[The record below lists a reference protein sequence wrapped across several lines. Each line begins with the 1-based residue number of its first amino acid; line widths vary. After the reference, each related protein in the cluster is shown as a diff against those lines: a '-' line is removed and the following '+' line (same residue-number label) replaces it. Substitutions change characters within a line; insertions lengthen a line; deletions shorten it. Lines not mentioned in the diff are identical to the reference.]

1 MLKNKISIDYT
12 NKKIFRYFFI
22 IFLIF
27 GSFLAGTIGVLYNL
41 ESKVYLKQLKLEEQV
56 NLKLQLALISN
67 KFNTII
73 SDLLFLS
80 KQNELLRLINFDE
93 TDYKKWISNEY
104 LELSRKKKVYDQIRY
119 LDKTGI
125 EIVRVNYNNGN
136 PKIVKENNLQFKGNR
151 YYFKDT
157 FALGP
162 NEIFV
167 SPLDLNIENGQIE
180 KPLKPM
186 IRFGTPV
193 FNNKKQKTGVI
204 LFNYL
209 GEEMLALIGETASL
223 SPGNAM
229 LLNRDGFWLFS
240 PDKEDEWG
248 FMIESRQKKNFSI
261 KYPSVW
267 TKMLSS
273 ENCQIDNIDGL
284 FTCVTIFPLKQSIE
298 EVKSSSGSSFA
309 IGESQKEI
317 NPNEYYWKLVSHI
330 PKQEI
335 NFGIRSLFIKL
346 FFLAILLF
354 LSTSIPSWIIAKAIV
369 RRKVY
374 QTELYRSA
382 NYDKLTNL
390 PNRSMFM
397 DIINQELK
405 QSKRYER
412 KFALLFIDLD
422 GFKAVN
428 DTLGHDTG
436 DRLLIEVAS
445 RLQTGVRDSDTV
457 ARLGGDEFTVIFSMI
472 NSLTDAGLGAQKII
486 ENLSVPFNIKNQ
498 DIKISASIGVSVYPD
513 NGDDVERL
521 LLKSDSA
528 MYLAKKEGKNTY
540 RLSSVKS
547 KF

>member
-1 MLKNKISIDYT
+1 LLKNKISIDYI
-12 NKKIFRYFFI
+12 NKKIFSYFFI

-41 ESKVYLKQLKLEEQV
+41 ESKDYLKQLKLEEQV
-56 NLKLQLALISN
+56 NLKLQRALISN
-67 KFNTII
+67 KFDTII

-80 KQNELLRLINFDE
+80 KQNELLRLINFNE

-136 PKIVKENNLQFKGNR
+136 PKIVKESDLQFKGNR

-157 FALGP
+157 FALGF

-186 IRFGTPV
+186 IRFGLPV
-193 FNNKKQKTGVI
+193 FNNKKQKSGVI

-209 GEEMLALIGETASL
+209 GGEMLALIDETASL

-229 LLNRDGFWLFS
+229 LLNGDGFWLFS

-248 FMIESRQKKNFSI
+248 FMIENRQEKNFSI

-267 TKMLSS
+267 TEILSS

-309 IGESQKEI
+309 DGESQKEI
-317 NPNEYYWKLVSHI
+317 NINEYYWKLVSHI
-330 PKQEI
+330 PKQEL
-335 NFGIRSLFIKL
+335 NSGIRSLFIKL
-346 FFLAILLF
+346 FFLAILLA
-354 LSTSIPSWIIAKAIV
+354 SIPSWIIAKAIL
-369 RRKVY
+369 RRKVN
-374 QTELYRSA
+374 QIELYHSA

-397 DIINQELK
+397 DRLNQVLIE
-405 QSKRYER
+405 SKRYER

-428 DTLGHDTG
+428 DTLGHDAG
-436 DRLLIEVAS
+436 DQLLIEVAS

-457 ARLGGDEFTVIFSMI
+457 ARLGGDEFTIIFSMI
-472 NSLTDAGLGAQKII
+472 NSITDAGLGAQKII
-486 ENLSVPFNIKNQ
+486 ENLSAPFYIKDQ
-498 DIKISASIGVSVYPD
+498 DTKIGASIGVSVYPE
-513 NGDDVERL
+513 NGDDVEL
-521 LLKSDSA
+521 LLKKSDSA

-540 RLSSVKS
+540 RFSSA
-547 KF
+547 